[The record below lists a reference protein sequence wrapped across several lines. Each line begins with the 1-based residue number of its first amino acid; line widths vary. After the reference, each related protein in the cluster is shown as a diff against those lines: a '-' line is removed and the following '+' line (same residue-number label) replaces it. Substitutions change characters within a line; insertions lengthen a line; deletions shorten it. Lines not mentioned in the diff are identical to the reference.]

1 MKVWSLVECMQ
12 IGKNKK
18 VTIMNDE
25 YLEEQIIE
33 QIKVLVEELGGNL
46 KQLTRVDS
54 TDRMSKI
61 IEIEYNINE

>member
-1 MKVWSLVECMQ
+1 
-12 IGKNKK
+12 
-18 VTIMNDE
+18 MNDE

-61 IEIEYNINE
+61 IEIEYNINQ

>member
-1 MKVWSLVECMQ
+1 
-12 IGKNKK
+12 
-18 VTIMNDE
+18 MNDE

>member
-1 MKVWSLVECMQ
+1 
-12 IGKNKK
+12 
-18 VTIMNDE
+18 MNDE

-61 IEIEYNINE
+61 FEIEYNINE